1 MKRKILVLSLV
12 LSLLLIACGSEVKEV
27 KQETTS
33 ESSTVEKEET
43 VEEETEED
51 VEKTSTEETEND
63 SATDEDEILWEK
75 DVDLTENTNYSIKWT
90 KNEYGTIFINH
101 VVKSKDINELAF
113 CCALAM
119 HTTSEYAKNNENI
132 EYSVQGFSLDLENLN
147 PYFQFSSVLGVLA
160 MEEDGTPTKEAPQ
173 WLMNADVESI
183 DSDTANEM
191 MEGLTSLM
199 DKESAV
205 AEIYIK

>member
-1 MKRKILVLSLV
+1 MKNKLLVLSLV

-33 ESSTVEKEET
+33 ESSTVEED
-43 VEEETEED
+43 VEKETEED
-51 VEKTSTEETEND
+51 VEKTSEEEAEND

-90 KNEYGTIFINH
+90 KNEYDSISISH

-205 AEIYIK
+205 AEIYTK